1 MSDYI
6 AIVGLSGRFPGAGN
20 VDTYWRSLRDGIES
34 ISTFPEEKRP
44 GYVPR
49 AGALDGI
56 ELFDA
61 RFFGYSP
68 REAELMDPQQRLFL
82 EESWKALED
91 AGIDPA
97 RPPGRIGVF
106 AGTGFSS
113 YLVDHVYPH
122 RESLDDYQA
131 AVANDKDFLATR
143 VAYRL
148 DLRGPGL
155 TVQTACS
162 TSLVAVCVACQSL
175 MNGDCD
181 AALAGGV
188 TLRLPQRSGYVHV
201 KEGILSPDGHCRAF
215 DAEARGTVP
224 GSGVGVVVL
233 KRLSDALRDGDHIR
247 AVIRGW
253 ALNNDGG
260 GKAGYTA
267 PLTEGQAGVIQ
278 EALALAEVDP
288 ATVSYVEAHG
298 TGTRLGDP
306 IEVAALRRAFDGA
319 GSCLLGSVKTNIGHL
334 DCAAGVAGLIKTVLA
349 LQHREIPPTL
359 HFKQPSP
366 EIDFGPFRV
375 VDRLT
380 EWRSEGPR
388 RAGVSSFGI
397 GGTNAHV
404 VLEEAPLTP
413 YPPLPSPSH
422 PPGEGGR
429 SSAAVPSLNL
439 PLPKGSPSPGGL
451 GGRWERGIGGEG
463 S

>member
-6 AIVGLSGRFPGAGN
+6 AIIGMSGRFPGAEN
-20 VDTYWRSLRDGIES
+20 VGAYWRNLREGIES
-34 ISTFPEEKRP
+34 ISTFSEEDKRP

-49 AGALDGI
+49 AGAIDGI

-68 REAELMDPQQRLFL
+68 REAELMDPQQRIFL

-97 RPPGRIGVF
+97 RPSGRIGVF
-106 AGTGFSS
+106 AGTGLSS
-113 YLVDHVYPH
+113 YLLDHVYPH
-122 RESLDDYQA
+122 RERLDPYQA
-131 AVANDKDFLATR
+131 GVANDKDFLATR
-143 VAYRL
+143 VAYKL

-188 TLRLPQRSGYVHV
+188 TLRLPQRAGYIHV
-201 KEGILSPDGHCRAF
+201 EEGILSPDGHCRAF

-233 KRLSDALRDGDHIR
+233 KRLSDALKDGDEIR

-267 PLTEGQAGVIQ
+267 PLTEGQTGVIQ

-288 ATVSYVEAHG
+288 ATVS
-298 TGTRLGDP
+298 
-306 IEVAALRRAFDGA
+306 
-319 GSCLLGSVKTNIGHL
+319 
-334 DCAAGVAGLIKTVLA
+334 
-349 LQHREIPPTL
+349 
-359 HFKQPSP
+359 
-366 EIDFGPFRV
+366 
-375 VDRLT
+375 
-380 EWRSEGPR
+380 
-388 RAGVSSFGI
+388 
-397 GGTNAHV
+397 
-404 VLEEAPLTP
+404 
-413 YPPLPSPSH
+413 
-422 PPGEGGR
+422 
-429 SSAAVPSLNL
+429 
-439 PLPKGSPSPGGL
+439 
-451 GGRWERGIGGEG
+451 
-463 S
+463 